1 MSRPLTLHLSALSDD
16 EYTLYT
22 SSLSEISTP
31 PPSNDGNDSWWE
43 DRIVSLREARGW
55 MRGRYGVDGVVID
68 KILRNFSPTL
78 GPADTLSAGQ
88 FFAAM
93 RLVLYAQRGTE
104 PDRSLVFV
112 QPPALP
118 STSAP
123 VPAAPAPTTLLPP
136 PRPPSGPLSAP
147 VTDSQL
153 QQRASPPPVPQSAN
167 PFQRSTSTSRPAA
180 PETITLRP
188 PPKKPSPDPFAS
200 PPPIQTGNPF
210 HRTSTSAALPTP
222 ATSPT
227 PSHFPLPAIS
237 PPLPPRKPAFL
248 PPPTRHTST
257 PATAMGTLP
266 RNLPPPPPPKPAS
279 LASSST
285 SGAPHLTSD
294 LINRS
299 LSVARSVG
307 VQRRAENEL
316 AGARMLEVIR
326 SSSTSPNSTG
336 MGVGSVGMSAGTQ
349 VFAKA
354 RSPRPSPPASTIF
367 STSTNASEAS
377 LERIATTRF
386 PSRSPSPKRPPPLLR
401 SATTLPSRS
410 EPTSGES
417 SPISASP
424 VPRTIRSKSVHDP
437 SGKPPPPIPKR
448 PRPESLQLGFSPSS
462 PSPATHPAG
471 AVVGSPMY
479 SAGGTLKRSVSA
491 AHPHGHRSSNSV
503 QGTEVLASLRE
514 SFGALGLQAR
524 RGMGKVEQRLGGMGG
539 RARGEGESLVGRDDT
554 GGGGDSD
561 SGIGSEDEERARRG
575 WRPLE
580 T

>member
-31 PPSNDGNDSWWE
+31 PPSNDGTDSWWE

-104 PDRSLVFV
+104 PERSLVFV

-118 STSAP
+118 PTSAP
-123 VPAAPAPTTLLPP
+123 VPAAPAPTALLPP

-147 VTDSQL
+147 ITDS
-153 QQRASPPPVPQSAN
+153 QRASPPPVPQSAN

-188 PPKKPSPDPFAS
+188 PLKKPSPDPFAS

-210 HRTSTSAALPTP
+210 HRTSAALPTP

-227 PSHFPLPAIS
+227 PSHFPLPSTGTAIS

-257 PATAMGTLP
+257 STSTPATLP
-266 RNLPPPPPPKPAS
+266 RNVPPPPPPKPAS
-279 LASSST
+279 LAGA

-336 MGVGSVGMSAGTQ
+336 MGAGVGTGSAGMGMSAGTQ

-367 STSTNASEAS
+367 STAGSEAS

-424 VPRTIRSKSVHDP
+424 VPIPRTIRSKSVHDP

-462 PSPATHPAG
+462 PSPATNPVTVA
-471 AVVGSPMY
+471 SPMY

-491 AHPHGHRSSNSV
+491 AHPHGHGHRSSNSV

-524 RGMGKVEQRLGGMGG
+524 RGMGKVEQRLGGM

-554 GGGGDSD
+554 G
-561 SGIGSEDEERARRG
+561 A
-575 WRPLE
+575 
-580 T
+580 